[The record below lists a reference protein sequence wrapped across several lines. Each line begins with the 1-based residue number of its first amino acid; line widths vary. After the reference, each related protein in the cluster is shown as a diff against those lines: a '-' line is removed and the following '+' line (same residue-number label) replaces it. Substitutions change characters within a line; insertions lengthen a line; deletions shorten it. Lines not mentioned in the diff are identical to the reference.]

1 MTSQNTPNLIDGL
14 HSEMNRVR
22 EVIDVYNDIPAGA
35 FAIAI
40 MKNAIREAEES
51 ISSGDVIRMLRAYE
65 ELKEYT
71 L

>member
-1 MTSQNTPNLIDGL
+1 MTTENTPNLIDGL

-22 EVIDVYNDIPAGA
+22 EVISVYNDIPAGA
-35 FAIAI
+35 LAAAI

-51 ISSGDVIRMLRAYE
+51 ISSGDVMRMLRAYE
-65 ELKEYT
+65 ELKGFT